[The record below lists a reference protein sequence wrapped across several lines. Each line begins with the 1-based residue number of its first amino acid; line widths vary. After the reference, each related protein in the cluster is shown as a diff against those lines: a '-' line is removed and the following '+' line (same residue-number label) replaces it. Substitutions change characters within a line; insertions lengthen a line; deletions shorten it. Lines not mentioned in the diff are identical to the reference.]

1 VTFVDSAI
9 EYYKILLD
17 IAVAAT
23 IAVVLVIF
31 ARRSRK
37 QKMIAGYQ
45 PPSKDEKYIGYAL
58 LSAGITIM
66 AISLFEV
73 ISILNSNYYSNIP
86 FSLSGIQI
94 ITQQQ
99 TTDLVS
105 GQLLGLLFA
114 VPFWLLIL
122 ICGGGKLVSLGMY
135 LTRGTQV
142 KIIKKLRT

>member
-1 VTFVDSAI
+1 MDNSAI

-17 IAVAAT
+17 IAVAV
-23 IAVVLVIF
+23 IISAVLLIF

-37 QKMIAGYQ
+37 EKMVVGYQ
-45 PPSKDEKYIGYAL
+45 SPSKDEKYVGYAL
-58 LSAGITIM
+58 LSVGIVII

-73 ISILNSNYYSNIP
+73 ISILNSNFYSDLP

-94 ITQQQ
+94 ISQQQ

-105 GQLLGLLFA
+105 GQLLGLVFA
-114 VPFWLLIL
+114 IPFWLLIL
-122 ICGGGKLVSLGMY
+122 VFGGGKMLSLGMY

-142 KIIKKLRT
+142 KIIKKLRF

>member
-1 VTFVDSAI
+1 MDNSAI

-17 IAVAAT
+17 IAVAA
-23 IAVVLVIF
+23 IICAVLLIF

-37 QKMIAGYQ
+37 EKMVAGYQ
-45 PPSKDEKYIGYAL
+45 SPSKDEKYVGYAL
-58 LSAGITIM
+58 LSVGVVIM

-73 ISILNSNYYSNIP
+73 ISILNSNFYSDVP

-94 ITQQQ
+94 ISQEQ
-99 TTDLVS
+99 TADLVS
-105 GQLLGLLFA
+105 GQLLGLVFA

-122 ICGGGKLVSLGMY
+122 VFGGAKMLSLGLY

-142 KIIKKLRT
+142 KIIKKLRQ